1 MHGGKIKNMQEP
13 KNRRSGVCPVSL
25 EDLLNEIKLSHFMDS
40 FIREGVDMDLLLS
53 LNDGDMKECL
63 KEVGMSRFGE
73 RHRLIT
79 VIRREKESRSHQIVS
94 QSVSSTEELLL
105 DDTHES
111 SSSSKSSPLDENLKA
126 ASESLSE
133 EQEPPQISPSCQ
145 LCKEATQHKCRL
157 CEKPVCNLFCS
168 IQDPNSDNES
178 HRVHK
183 KGDARCSVIPC
194 SQSSPVVLTSDESSG
209 SISSVFITESNS
221 ERSNK
226 SEEPNEDIRSDTSID
241 YDCTLCK
248 DPKPEDPL
256 CNRCKEKLCFLC
268 SVKDPNSDDFD
279 RRIHRPD
286 DVRCYSSN
294 RFECPCCNLHFKT
307 SEEIESHMTNDHPV
321 TDLSDVVQQI
331 QSDITNLEKDNLSP
345 VRLESKGDSPSNASG
360 VYNPIVV
367 SESDEELPD
376 ISLPIQSPKNK
387 RRRIKQNLLH
397 VSFLDDTLDDPD
409 WQIESSDHSTLNS
422 PTNPFLQF
430 IDEEADKLM
439 NSKRKRD
446 NKPPISDF
454 SCEICGAK
462 LSRKDSLQRH
472 KRLKH

>member
-63 KEVGMSRFGE
+63 KEVGMSRFGD

-133 EQEPPQISPSCQ
+133 EQEPPQVSSSCQ
-145 LCKEATQHKCRL
+145 LCKEATQHNCRI
-157 CEKPVCNLFCS
+157 CGKPVCNLFCS
-168 IQDPNSDNES
+168 IQDPNSDNER

-183 KGDARCSVIPC
+183 NGDARCMVNPC
-194 SQSSPVVLTSDESSG
+194 SQSSPVVISSDDSSD
-209 SISSVFITESNS
+209 SISSVVVIEPIYESPNKS
-221 ERSNK
+221 K
-226 SEEPNEDIRSDTSID
+226 SEEPHEDIHSDTSID
-241 YDCTLCK
+241 YDCILCK
-248 DPKPEDPL
+248 DPEPEDPR
-256 CNRCKEKLCFLC
+256 CNRCKEQLCFLC
-268 SVKDPNSDDFD
+268 SIKDPNSDDFD

-286 DVRCYSSN
+286 DERCYSSK

-307 SEEIESHMTNDHPV
+307 SDEIELHMANDHPV
-321 TDLSDVVQQI
+321 TDLSDIVQQI
-331 QSDITNLEKDNLSP
+331 QP
-345 VRLESKGDSPSNASG
+345 RESNGDSPPNARR
-360 VYNPIVV
+360 VYSPNVAL
-367 SESDEELPD
+367 ESDEELPD

-387 RRRIKQNLLH
+387 RRRINQNL
-397 VSFLDDTLDDPD
+397 SNINILDDTFDDPD
-409 WQIESSDHSTLNS
+409 WQTESSDQSTSNS

-430 IDEEADKLM
+430 IDDEADRLM
-439 NSKRKRD
+439 NSKRKGA
-446 NKPPISDF
+446 NKAPISDF

-472 KRLKH
+472 KRVKH